1 MNDIWQKLQKQ
12 SPAVKKAVIG
22 LVLFVLGIPL
32 FVLVV
37 YNTKT
42 RMAKQSVKPS
52 PFEGLNMEG
61 LSSGF
66 DDLDQLND
74 LLNEQA
80 TTSAST
86 TPMSTSSEDD
96 SPAF

>member
-1 MNDIWQKLQKQ
+1 MAKTAKTK
-12 SPAVKKAVIG
+12 PMVKKAVIG
-22 LVLFVLGIPL
+22 LILFILAIPL

-42 RMAKQSVKPS
+42 RMAKQSVSKS

-61 LSSGF
+61 LQSGF

-96 SPAF
+96 NPAF